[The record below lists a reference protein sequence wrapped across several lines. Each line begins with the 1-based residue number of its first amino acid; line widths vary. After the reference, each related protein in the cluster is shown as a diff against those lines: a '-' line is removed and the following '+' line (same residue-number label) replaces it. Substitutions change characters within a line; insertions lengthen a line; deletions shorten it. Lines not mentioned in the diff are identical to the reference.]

1 MFCKFLQI
9 ILKIKEREGQNQET
23 NAKKSASTAEIST
36 VLAEN
41 SAVLADFQEKPVEK
55 S

>member
-9 ILKIKEREGQNQET
+9 IFKIKEREGQNQET
-23 NAKKSASTAEIST
+23 NAMKSAST
-36 VLAEN
+36 AEN

-55 S
+55 G